1 MKKQFAKLSIIMLT
15 LISMTLS
22 VIIIL
27 VLGISSINQS
37 FSTLQATQL
46 SNLTTKLMSRLDG
59 VAHNFAVERGLSA
72 GFLGAPND
80 ARRKKVQEQRV
91 KADEAV
97 TSLESLIASEQDY
110 LDLGFVEKLSL
121 LKAKLKDRKRIRQQV
136 DQIQSDNA
144 FLYYSQVNRLAI
156 DAMGLIRSYNSFQDQ
171 QAGIT
176 IAINLSW
183 LKERAGQVRGKI
195 NGILAKNNLSA
206 FNKGDVRF
214 YVEEMSAKEQTL
226 SVLFADVSLVE
237 FEELVNSKNA
247 TNIRNTHDFI
257 INSGDEFDSAN
268 SPIKSEDW
276 FAVASS
282 EIGKIKRVLDKQ
294 WQQNLL
300 LADSSESTARLW
312 IYNKIIA
319 ITMLLGT
326 LIIINLYLVS
336 SLKNNLRLLINK
348 LQLMSNEHDL
358 TIDFQINSKD
368 ELGDISRSISKSIGG
383 LRGLILSMSD
393 ATSKNTELNEVFE
406 TSRNIVVDEA
416 MGTQM
421 LANSIVSAV
430 DEMSSVSADIARTAV
445 STKDASDDLATQ
457 LNESVQLNKASEL
470 SISAV
475 SDNMDDISGK
485 AASTNQQVADIS
497 HILESINSISD
508 QTNLLALNAAI
519 EAARAGEHGRGFA
532 VVADEVRNLA
542 SNSQKATVQIADL
555 LKNLQQAS
563 TQVVNAVDDG
573 RNSISNALCTV
584 KEAKMLSTKLFEYA
598 SKVGLQASQFA
609 SASEQQTVT
618 ALQISQQANQVLDA
632 ATRELKAIDDMTN
645 IFGNIE
651 ANGKVLSDS
660 IAGYKL

>member
-59 VAHNFAVERGLSA
+59 VAHNFAVERGLTA

-226 SVLFADVSLVE
+226 SVLFSDVSLVE

>member
-206 FNKGDVRF
+206 SNKGDVRF

>member
-1 MKKQFAKLSIIMLT
+1 
-15 LISMTLS
+15 MTLS

-59 VAHNFAVERGLSA
+59 VAHNFAVERGLTA

-206 FNKGDVRF
+206 SNKGDVRF

>member
-1 MKKQFAKLSIIMLT
+1 
-15 LISMTLS
+15 
-22 VIIIL
+22 
-27 VLGISSINQS
+27 
-37 FSTLQATQL
+37 
-46 SNLTTKLMSRLDG
+46 MSRLDG
-59 VAHNFAVERGLSA
+59 VAHNFAVERGLTA

-226 SVLFADVSLVE
+226 SVLFSDVSLVE

>member
-59 VAHNFAVERGLSA
+59 VAHNFAVERGLTA

-206 FNKGDVRF
+206 SNKGDVRF